1 MLRDIFVG
9 IKSNVDLEADED
21 LHRDAGGL
29 ERDKKLY
36 KERNTRNLTAIVSP
50 PTGSIAILDSWS
62 SFLGSKSLSGLNW
75 LR

>member
-1 MLRDIFVG
+1 MLRNIFVG

-29 ERDKKLY
+29 EREKKLY
-36 KERNTRNLTAIVSP
+36 KHKKKLTAIVSP

-62 SFLGSKSLSGLNW
+62 SFLGSKSLLGLNW